1 MLSGKRRPQSPLSPS
16 HEHYLRAIW
25 EVRARLGYARLT
37 DVARELGISHAT
49 LSVGLKPLEER
60 GLIAHDPHRFL
71 TLSGRGEHLA
81 REVHHRFSV
90 LRRFL
95 RDVLGIDAE
104 RAEREACLMEH
115 DISEGTAERLV
126 DLVRLLHEDLVLRA
140 SFQERLARYHRT
152 CSPGDE
158 CSTCGLSC
166 LTPAP
171 SP

>member
-1 MLSGKRRPQSPLSPS
+1 MLSGKRRPQTPLTPS

-25 EVRARLGYARLT
+25 EVRERLGYARQT
-37 DVARELGISHAT
+37 DVAHQLGISHAT

-60 GLIAHDPHRFL
+60 QLIGHDSHRHL
-71 TLSGRGEHLA
+71 TLTERGEHLA

-95 RDVLGIDAE
+95 RDVLGIDDE
-104 RAEREACLMEH
+104 QAEREACLMEH
-115 DISEGTAERLV
+115 DISGGTAERLV
-126 DLVRLLHEDLVLRA
+126 DLIRLLHEDLVLRT
-140 SFQERLARYHRT
+140 SFQERLAHFHRT

-171 SP
+171 QA